1 MRRSPPGMP
10 HKEEDW
16 PALTPQKIYQQENP
30 PALSCTVPSL
40 PLPKERY
47 PTFSNVSYEVP
58 SQDYKAF
65 TTAKSAQPIQLK
77 GVPPVEPLETP
88 SKPDNVAS
96 VEKVTSYY
104 HETNMNTAILPV
116 GPSTVNKSMTHSD
129 LSASAAAVEK
139 SAYEA
144 GSIGQPRQT
153 RTSSL
158 RARLSTGQLIR
169 DSPITKPRVV
179 GFTDFTVFNE
189 SSTEPSIQA
198 LRAPAVKPNRSI
210 SPHDRQ
216 IYGAGLSKE
225 SLHGTNQAPAQL
237 VGGSQIPILRH
248 HSSRLSLRGERRALS
263 PFFLPQSSE
272 QTNPT
277 ISISSEASR
286 AASPIRSDAR
296 KVSEPRRSSI
306 PVFRHTVSSMLSQA
320 ENEKAMPSGC
330 KNTNLRDCKNSS
342 KEFGIFESCASESWP
357 EVPVDSADP
366 NDEGRSSD
374 VHENVKTSQH
384 VAGLE
389 AIEESPK
396 QDFHIK
402 RLSLASPEL
411 GPTLK
416 IAKSADRVIMGSGS
430 DKENQQESKLKN
442 SLSQRRAFSK
452 SNSQQTIQGLESAK
466 TLIKNSKRPSTS
478 QGLPASSRTGLVSKE
493 VRGRKAKSADLC
505 ESLSTNHLRP
515 QSIESKSQF
524 RHINSKVSL
533 MDDPFFDARSHN
545 EQDKTAS
552 EASTV
557 FETKHAS
564 SNQSVDE
571 EPWISP
577 MFNNQDH
584 SSGSKAD
591 PVSAEKAVAS
601 HESPDDE
608 PIAEKH
614 HSASVN
620 LPNES
625 IEVIHEQSKIP
636 LYYKKAITVQIPSTP
651 QKELRQFGSSKSSSF
666 PPRSSS
672 HAITP
677 DYTLDGSSTKS
688 SVSPLAIKNS
698 ENFLA
703 RQNKLGTS
711 KGFPSAQLEFGD
723 GLFKRESAAQESFK
737 SQGSLTKGMLSNFR
751 GLFHKRSPDQ
761 GLLSSYRLNKKSK
774 PKVSIGANESPF
786 PPASEIHPIYRPTLC
801 SKNRSTAHL
810 RNSALNN
817 NIKTPT
823 TPSFASPMPSDISTT
838 TSLALQLFESVRT
851 ESSSPKKERTLEMG
865 TILVEAI
872 TQAREAEK
880 AVGEAKI
887 AARKAETAHAMCKKS
902 VADITSRVQEW
913 KDEMDRMQR
922 N

>member
-1 MRRSPPGMP
+1 MP

-16 PALTPQKIYQQENP
+16 PALTPQKLYQQENP
-30 PALSCTVPSL
+30 PALSCTVPSV

-65 TTAKSAQPIQLK
+65 TAAKSAQPIQLK

-96 VEKVTSYY
+96 VEKVTSYSN
-104 HETNMNTAILPV
+104 ETNMNTAILPA
-116 GPSTVNKSMTHSD
+116 GPSTVSKSTTHSD

-158 RARLSTGQLIR
+158 RARLSAGQLIR
-169 DSPITKPRVV
+169 DSPIAKPRVV

-198 LRAPAVKPNRSI
+198 LRAPAKKSNRSI
-210 SPHDRQ
+210 SPHERQ
-216 IYGAGLSKE
+216 ICGAGLSKE
-225 SLHGTNQAPAQL
+225 SLHGTNQAPTQL

-272 QTNPT
+272 QINPT
-277 ISISSEASR
+277 VSISSEAPR

-320 ENEKAMPSGC
+320 ENEKVMPSGF
-330 KNTNLRDCKNSS
+330 KNTNLGDCKNSS
-342 KEFGIFESCASESWP
+342 KEFGIFESCASESRP
-357 EVPVDSADP
+357 EVPVDLAVDP
-366 NDEGRSSD
+366 KDEGRISD
-374 VHENVKTSQH
+374 FHESVKNSQH

-396 QDFHIK
+396 QDFRIK

-416 IAKSADRVIMGSGS
+416 IAKSADSVIMGSGS

-442 SLSQRRAFSK
+442 SLSQRGVLSK
-452 SNSQQTIQGLESAK
+452 TNSQQTIQGLGSAK

-478 QGLPASSRTGLVSKE
+478 QGLPASSRVGLVSKE
-493 VRGRKAKSADLC
+493 VRDRKAKSADLC
-505 ESLSTNHLRP
+505 DSLSTNHLRP
-515 QSIESKSQF
+515 RSIESKSQF

-533 MDDPFFDARSHN
+533 IDDPFFDARSHN

-564 SNQSVDE
+564 SNQSVEE

-591 PVSAEKAVAS
+591 PVSAEKPVAS
-601 HESPDDE
+601 HESPDE
-608 PIAEKH
+608 QPNAEKY

-620 LPNES
+620 IPNES
-625 IEVIHEQSKIP
+625 IETIHEQSKNP

-688 SVSPLAIKNS
+688 PVSPLAIRNP

-703 RQNKLGTS
+703 RQNKLGSS

-774 PKVSIGANESPF
+774 PNVSIGANESPF
-786 PPASEIHPIYRPTLC
+786 PPTSEIHPIYRPTLC
-801 SKNRSTAHL
+801 SKNRSMARL

-817 NIKTPT
+817 SIKTPT

-913 KDEMDRMQR
+913 KDEMDRM
-922 N
+922 